1 MFSSMSKLFS
11 PKSVAVIG
19 ASERAGN
26 LGGRLVTA
34 LKKGGYQGEIYAV
47 HPTAREVFGVP
58 AFPRIRDIGR
68 TVDFAALSVPD
79 SQLLNAFGEAIEAG
93 VKGFQIPNR
102 GYDEERKS
110 LTYIPDTLREMG
122 LAAGVAVCG
131 HNCMGFMN
139 VRDSVRMTHNPP
151 PGLDLTPGG
160 VCIISHS
167 GSSWSGITGS
177 QRDLALEIAVSAGA
191 EVVSG
196 FPEYIEYFLSLPTT
210 RVIGLVV
217 ETIRRPEEFLAAVGH
232 AFQKGIPV
240 VLLALGSTDIG
251 AKFTE
256 AHSGGLSSPRQVLDA
271 IGRKYGVIVTKT
283 LDELLDCIEAFRTER
298 IPTALGAGVISDSG
312 GERQLIADVSSWTNL
327 KLAAYEDKTNERLTE
342 ILEDDVVIGNPLDSM
357 GDAPMAN
364 SGIAISKDPS
374 VGAVVIGNNL
384 VDGRQFMIDVSNS
397 TTKIHENTE
406 KPVFIFG
413 NISTSVSRPGARNL
427 RMKGIPVLMGT
438 ESACYAIGSFLAWH
452 EKRRKLAETAEKTAG
467 ETRHT
472 KVLPT
477 LPDGFTQGKSYALLA
492 ECRLPMA
499 PILESGNLQ
508 DTLKNAQTLGYPVVL
523 KTANANIAHKSD
535 VGGVVL
541 GIRGEEELTRHYM
554 EVAER
559 CGPQVSLQPA
569 LSADYELIVGMHRDP
584 RFGPII
590 TLGLGGVF
598 TEILRDSVN
607 LLPPVAYEEFEESL
621 EALRAA
627 PVLRGARGQKGISLP
642 DLYDVVLKISE
653 LAIQN
658 PRITGIDLNPIMVR
672 HGKLNIVD
680 ALITV

>member
-1 MFSSMSKLFS
+1 MTKLFS
-11 PKSVAVIG
+11 PKSVAVVG

-26 LGGRLVTA
+26 LGGRLITA

-47 HPTAREVFGVP
+47 HPTATEVFGAP
-58 AFPRIRDIGR
+58 CFPRIGDIGT

-79 SQLLNAFGEAIEAG
+79 SQLLHAYEAAIEAG

-102 GYDEERKS
+102 AYDAERKS
-110 LTYIPDTLREMG
+110 LTYIPDRLRDLG
-122 LAAGVAVCG
+122 LEAGVAVCG

-151 PGLDLTPGG
+151 PGVDLTPGG

-167 GSSWSGITGS
+167 GSSWSGIVGS
-177 QRDLALEIAVSAGA
+177 QRDLALDIAVSAGA

-196 FPEYIEYFLSLPTT
+196 FPEYIDYFASLPTT

-217 ETIRRPEEFLAAVGH
+217 ETIRRPEEFLAAVGS
-232 AFQKGIPV
+232 AFRKGIPV
-240 VLLALGSTDIG
+240 VLLALGSTDVG

-283 LDELLDCIEAFRTER
+283 LDEFLDCIEAFRTVR
-298 IPTALGAGVISDSG
+298 IPTALSAGVISDSG

-327 KLAAYEDKTNERLTE
+327 KLASYTEQTNKRLTE

-357 GDAPMAN
+357 GDAPMAD
-364 SGIAISKDPS
+364 SGIAIAKDPA

-397 TTKIHENTE
+397 TTKIHESTD

-413 NISTSVSRPGARNL
+413 NLSTSVSRPGARNL

-438 ESACYAIGSFLAWH
+438 ESACYAIGSFLSWH
-452 EKRRKLAETAEKTAG
+452 EKRRDSAATAAG
-467 ETRHT
+467 ADR
-472 KVLPT
+472 KQAPALPA
-477 LPDGFTQGKSYALLA
+477 LPDSFTQDQSYALLA
-492 ECRLPMA
+492 QCGLPMA
-499 PILESGNLQ
+499 PMLESGTLQ
-508 DTLKNAQTLGYPVVL
+508 DTLNNAQSLGYPVVL
-523 KTANANIAHKSD
+523 KTANPAIAHKSD
-535 VGGVVL
+535 IGGVIL
-541 GIRGEEELTRHYM
+541 GIRNEDELARHY
-554 EVAER
+554 ADLAQR
-559 CGPQVSLQPA
+559 CGSQVSLQPA

-584 RFGPII
+584 RFGPIM

-607 LLPPVAYEEFEESL
+607 LLPPVSFAEFEISVN
-621 EALRAA
+621 ALRAA
-627 PVLRGARGQKGISLP
+627 PVLHGARGQQGVSLAE
-642 DLYDVVLKISE
+642 LHQVVLTISE
-653 LAIQN
+653 LATQN
-658 PRITGIDLNPIMVR
+658 PRITGIDLNPILVR
-672 HGKLNIVD
+672 NGKLSIVD

>member
-1 MFSSMSKLFS
+1 M
-11 PKSVAVIG
+11 AVVG
-19 ASERAGN
+19 ASERDGN
-26 LGGRLVTA
+26 LGGRLIKA
-34 LKKGGYQGEIYAV
+34 LKNGGYKGEIYAV
-47 HPTAREVFGVP
+47 HPTASEVFGVP
-58 AFPRIRDIGR
+58 SFSNIRDIGK
-68 TVDFAALSVPD
+68 TIDFAALSVPD
-79 SQLLNAFGEAIEAG
+79 SQLLRAYEEAIAAG

-102 GYDEERKS
+102 GYDAERKS
-110 LTYIPDTLREMG
+110 LTYIPDRLRELG
-122 LAAGVAVCG
+122 LEAGVAVCG

-160 VCIISHS
+160 VCIVSHS
-167 GSSWSGITGS
+167 GSSWSGIVGS
-177 QRDLALEIAVSAGA
+177 QRDLALDIALSAGA

-196 FPEYIEYFLSLPTT
+196 FPEYIEYFASLPTT

-217 ETIRRPEEFLAAVGH
+217 ETIRRPEAFLAAVGN

-240 VLLALGSTDIG
+240 VLLALGSTDVG

-283 LDELLDCIEAFRTER
+283 LDEFLDCIEAFRTER
-298 IPTALGAGVISDSG
+298 VPTALGAGVISDSG

-327 KLAAYEDKTNERLTE
+327 KLATYGHKTNEQLTQ

-357 GDAPMAN
+357 GDAPMAD
-364 SGIAISKDPS
+364 SGIAISRDPA

-397 TTKIHENTE
+397 TTKIHENTA

-413 NISTSVSRPGARNL
+413 NLSTSVSRPGARNL

-452 EKRRKLAETAEKTAG
+452 EKRRALGDTASTSRDSGHNPTEELPRLADT
-467 ETRHT
+467 
-472 KVLPT
+472 
-477 LPDGFTQGKSYALLA
+477 FTQDKSYALLA
-492 ECRLPMA
+492 ECGLPMA
-499 PILESGNLQ
+499 LMLESSTLA
-508 DTLKNAQTLGYPVVL
+508 DTVKNAQSLGYPVVL
-523 KTANANIAHKSD
+523 KTANPDIAHKSD
-535 VGGVVL
+535 VGGVIL
-541 GIRGEEELTRHYM
+541 GIRSDEELARHYA
-554 EVAER
+554 VLSER

-569 LSADYELIVGMHRDP
+569 LSADYEVIVGMHRDP
-584 RFGPII
+584 RFGPLV
-590 TLGLGGVF
+590 TVGLGGVF

-607 LLPPVAYEEFEESL
+607 LLPPVSFDEFEASL
-621 EALRAA
+621 NALRAA
-627 PVLRGARGQKGISLP
+627 AVLRGARGQQAISLRE
-642 DLYDVVLKISE
+642 LYNVVVKISE
-653 LAIQN
+653 FALQN
-658 PRITGIDLNPIMVR
+658 PGITGIDLNPIMVR
-672 HGKLNIVD
+672 HGKLTIVD